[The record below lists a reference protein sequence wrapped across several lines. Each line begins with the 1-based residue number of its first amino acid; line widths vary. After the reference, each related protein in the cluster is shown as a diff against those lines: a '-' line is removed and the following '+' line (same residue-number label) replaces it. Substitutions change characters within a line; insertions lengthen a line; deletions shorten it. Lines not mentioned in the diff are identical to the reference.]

1 MIQKE
6 VYQREKRLDEMRHD
20 FQTTDAQMQTCLAS
34 VAHKAKQLQQLDQQL
49 SPVDT
54 SGTVAV
60 YCISYMCFNCFCICK
75 ILLLFVIIFD

>member
-1 MIQKE
+1 
-6 VYQREKRLDEMRHD
+6 MRHD

-60 YCISYMCFNCFCICK
+60 YCISYTICNNIWLSK
-75 ILLLFVIIFD
+75 S